1 MRRNRHSHYV
11 ERQKIYSHHSN
22 LPINHIRK
30 AYLVIETCIALPLVA
45 KIQPTRTTK
54 KRYELSKEINELSK
68 NLGEKFSDVLR
79 QKSKEYKPLNDD
91 IIDESSAND
100 HLIDQYYEQSSIMI
114 AIENKL
120 RQITKEN

>member
-1 MRRNRHSHYV
+1 M
-11 ERQKIYSHHSN
+11 KIDDVIKS
-22 LPINHIRK
+22 LPDSEDELLDR
-30 AYLVIETCIALPLVA
+30 YDLVA
-45 KIQPTRTTK
+45 K

-79 QKSKEYKPLNDD
+79 QRSKEYKPLDDD